1 MSLRTKL
8 SGLRTS
14 LRDAANA
21 ARSVASG
28 DAPPPAESQVVL
40 RDVSSST
47 HLPAAAPAV
56 PRAARAIEHIAK
68 PPPEVLHTTADVAYD
83 WDYSAKRAELRT
95 LYEKSK
101 DLMWNAR
108 TDLDWSTNVDPED
121 QIVADTFNPI
131 FGTDVWRRLDKKT
144 ELPRLRRHMT
154 SYILSNFLHG
164 EQGALLATSQ
174 IVASAPTTDA
184 KLYASAQV
192 FDEARHVE
200 AYDRYL
206 TTKVE
211 LIYPPSKHLKQLLD
225 TVLTDSRW
233 DFKFLGMQILVE
245 GVALGAFG
253 LIHQT
258 AQEPLIKRITHM
270 IMQDEARH
278 VAFGV
283 MSLRGHYEG
292 MKESELRDREEFII
306 ESSRLLR
313 DRFLAQEVWET
324 VGLPQAE
331 CEAAAQN
338 SVMMQMFR
346 KLLFSKIVPNVK
358 RLGLLTPR
366 VRRGFE
372 ELEVIEYETWE
383 ASA

>member
-1 MSLRTKL
+1 MSLRNW
-8 SGLRTS
+8 LRQS
-14 LRDAANA
+14 ILEAAK
-21 ARSVASG
+21 RSSV
-28 DAPPPAESQVVL
+28 PEAEESRVVL
-40 RDVSSST
+40 KDSASSSRMT
-47 HLPAAAPAV
+47 ATPAV
-56 PRAARAIEHIAK
+56 VEHVAK
-68 PPPEVLHTTADVAYD
+68 LPPEVLTATHDVAYD
-83 WDYSAKRAELRT
+83 WDYEVKRAELRT

-101 DLMWNAR
+101 DLTWNAR
-108 TDLDWSTNVDPED
+108 TDLDWSIDVDPERE
-121 QIVADTFNPI
+121 IVADTFNPI
-131 FGTDVWRRLDKKT
+131 YGTDIWRRLDKKT
-144 ELPRLRRHMT
+144 EIPKLRRHMT

-174 IVASAPTTDA
+174 IVAASPTTDA
-184 KLYASAQV
+184 KLYAAAQV

-206 TTKVE
+206 MTKVQ
-211 LIYPPSKHLKQLLD
+211 LVYPPSTHLKQLLD

-283 MSLRGHYEG
+283 MSLKGHYED

-313 DRFLAQEVWET
+313 DRFLAQEVWAT
-324 VGLPQAE
+324 VGLPQEE
-331 CEAAAQN
+331 CEAAAKN

-372 ELEVIEYETWE
+372 DLEVIEYESWE

>member
-1 MSLRTKL
+1 MSLRAKL
-8 SGLRTS
+8 SSLRQT
-14 LRDAANA
+14 LRDAA
-21 ARSVASG
+21 VATSST
-28 DAPPPAESQVVL
+28 PPAAESQVVL
-40 RDVSSST
+40 RGSPT
-47 HLPAAAPAV
+47 PATPATAT
-56 PRAARAIEHIAK
+56 PRVVEHVAK
-68 PPPEVLHTTADVAYD
+68 LPPEVLTTTSAVAYD
-83 WDYSAKRAELRT
+83 WDYTAKRAELRT

-108 TDLDWSTNVDPED
+108 TDLDWSTNVDPESE
-121 QIVADTFNPI
+121 IVADSFNPI
-131 FGTDVWRRLDKKT
+131 FGTDVWRRLDRKT
-144 ELPRLRRHMT
+144 EIPKLRRHMT

-206 TTKVE
+206 MSKVE
-211 LIYPPSKHLKQLLD
+211 LVYPPSTHLKQLLD

-283 MSLRGHYEG
+283 MSLKGHYEG
-292 MKESELRDREEFII
+292 MAASELRDREEFII

-331 CEAAAQN
+331 CEEAAKN
-338 SVMMQMFR
+338 SVMMKMFR
-346 KLLFSKIVPNVK
+346 KLLFSKIEPNVK

-366 VRRGFE
+366 VRSGFE
-372 ELEVIEYETWE
+372 ELEVIEYESWE